1 MFGIRF
7 GLPKAI
13 FVVGGPG
20 AGKGTQ
26 CAKMKDNLKFK
37 GLSFNHYSTGDLLR
51 AEVATGSELG
61 QEIKKIQDEGGLVSS
76 DLLCDILRV
85 NLEHK

>member
-1 MFGIRF
+1 
-7 GLPKAI
+7 
-13 FVVGGPG
+13 
-20 AGKGTQ
+20 
-26 CAKMKDNLKFK
+26 MKDNLKFR

-85 NLEHK
+85 NLEHKQEVFLLDGFPRNQENIDSWNNKMAGVC